1 MPRIRTV
8 CKKMIVSGLGSANSR
23 GKLRPDQKR
32 VGSPKTTEDRRGMAI
47 ESSDI
52 KLEMPTRSRGHP
64 TGLAGRIVQVTSLR
78 KCIRLARKPAGQ
90 KQTTSAV
97 TLGTQRVE
105 GERPDVKESYS
116 GETFSDSRRR
126 RTNWIVREPRAFFIG
141 DAHRG
146 VETPSIASGGDVCK

>member
-1 MPRIRTV
+1 MPRIRRV
-8 CKKMIVSGLGSANSR
+8 CKKMIVSGLDSANSR
-23 GKLRPDQKR
+23 ANPGRTRKESDL
-32 VGSPKTTEDRRGMAI
+32 PKTIEGRRGI
-47 ESSDI
+47 VTESSGI
-52 KLEMPTRSRGHP
+52 KREMPTRSRGHP

-105 GERPDVKESYS
+105 GERPGVKESYS

-126 RTNWIVREPRAFFIG
+126 RTNWIVRDRPAFFIG